1 MEAATKE
8 SRPLFT
14 NQQLC
19 ALIVPLLIEQL
30 LAVAVG
36 MADTMM
42 VSQAGEAAV
51 SGVSL
56 VDMINNLIIYLFSA
70 LATGGAVVTSQ
81 FIGARRIR
89 EAGDSAGQ
97 LVLLSLLGGL
107 GILAFCLLCG
117 RPVMRLFFGSITEDV
132 MEAGLLYLR
141 ITAVS
146 YPFLA
151 LYNAGAA
158 LFRSVGNSGIS
169 MRVSIV
175 MNLINIVGNA
185 IGVLVLHLGVA
196 GVALP
201 TLISRAVAAFLILR
215 AAEHGAGPVQL
226 HLRGL
231 RLRGHMVRRILEI
244 GVPSAV
250 ENGLFQL
257 GRLLVVSIIATFGT
271 AQIAANA
278 VANNLDGMA
287 ILGGQALGLATITV
301 VGQCVGA
308 GDYAQ
313 ARRYN
318 RKLMLIS
325 WLLIAASAA
334 VILTSLPLLLNL
346 YNISDEARVL
356 SAQLV
361 RLHNIPAIALWC
373 LSFTL
378 PNTLRA
384 AGDARF
390 TMVVSIV
397 SMAVFRIGF
406 SVVLGIWMGMGA
418 IGVWIA
424 MDIDW
429 VCRVICF
436 VARYFSGA
444 WTRKYQNYQA

>member
-97 LVLLSLLGGL
+97 LVLLSLLSGL

-158 LFRSVGNSGIS
+158 LFRSVGNSSIS

-231 RLRGHMVRRILEI
+231 RLRGHM
-244 GVPSAV
+244 AV
-250 ENGLFQL
+250 SYTHL
-257 GRLLVVSIIATFGT
+257 
-271 AQIAANA
+271 
-278 VANNLDGMA
+278 
-287 ILGGQALGLATITV
+287 
-301 VGQCVGA
+301 
-308 GDYAQ
+308 
-313 ARRYN
+313 
-318 RKLMLIS
+318 
-325 WLLIAASAA
+325 
-334 VILTSLPLLLNL
+334 
-346 YNISDEARVL
+346 
-356 SAQLV
+356 
-361 RLHNIPAIALWC
+361 
-373 LSFTL
+373 TL
-378 PNTLRA
+378 P
-384 AGDARF
+384 
-390 TMVVSIV
+390 
-397 SMAVFRIGF
+397 
-406 SVVLGIWMGMGA
+406 
-418 IGVWIA
+418 
-424 MDIDW
+424 
-429 VCRVICF
+429 
-436 VARYFSGA
+436 
-444 WTRKYQNYQA
+444 TRDQV

>member
-1 MEAATKE
+1 M
-8 SRPLFT
+8 
-14 NQQLC
+14 
-19 ALIVPLLIEQL
+19 
-30 LAVAVG
+30 
-36 MADTMM
+36 
-42 VSQAGEAAV
+42 
-51 SGVSL
+51 
-56 VDMINNLIIYLFSA
+56 
-70 LATGGAVVTSQ
+70 
-81 FIGARRIR
+81 
-89 EAGDSAGQ
+89 
-97 LVLLSLLGGL
+97 
-107 GILAFCLLCG
+107 
-117 RPVMRLFFGSITEDV
+117 
-132 MEAGLLYLR
+132 
-141 ITAVS
+141 
-146 YPFLA
+146 
-151 LYNAGAA
+151 
-158 LFRSVGNSGIS
+158 
-169 MRVSIV
+169 
-175 MNLINIVGNA
+175 
-185 IGVLVLHLGVA
+185 
-196 GVALP
+196 
-201 TLISRAVAAFLILR
+201 
-215 AAEHGAGPVQL
+215 
-226 HLRGL
+226 
-231 RLRGHMVRRILEI
+231 
-244 GVPSAV
+244 
-250 ENGLFQL
+250 
-257 GRLLVVSIIATFGT
+257 
-271 AQIAANA
+271 
-278 VANNLDGMA
+278 
-287 ILGGQALGLATITV
+287 
-301 VGQCVGA
+301 GQCVGA

-325 WLLIAASAA
+325 WLLIAASVAA
-334 VILTSLPLLLNL
+334 ILISLPLLLNL

>member
-1 MEAATKE
+1 
-8 SRPLFT
+8 
-14 NQQLC
+14 
-19 ALIVPLLIEQL
+19 
-30 LAVAVG
+30 

-70 LATGGAVVTSQ
+70 LATGGAVVPSQ

-97 LVLLSLLGGL
+97 LVLLSLLSGL

-151 LYNAGAA
+151 LYNRRGAVPKRGQQRHQYAGEHCDEPHQHRGQRHRCAGAA
-158 LFRSVGNSGIS
+158 PGRGG
-169 MRVSIV
+169 RV
-175 MNLINIVGNA
+175 
-185 IGVLVLHLGVA
+185 
-196 GVALP
+196 LP

-325 WLLIAASAA
+325 WLLIAASVAA
-334 VILTSLPLLLNL
+334 ILISLPLLLNL

-444 WTRKYQNYQA
+444 WTKKIPELPGVSRIRPEKALFGGLFFAGCAAPLE

>member
-97 LVLLSLLGGL
+97 LVLLSLLSGL

-175 MNLINIVGNA
+175 MNLINIVGNTA
-185 IGVLVLHLGVA
+185 FIYGLGPLPRMGAA
-196 GVALP
+196 GAAL
-201 TLISRAVAAFLILR
+201 S
-215 AAEHGAGPVQL
+215 
-226 HLRGL
+226 
-231 RLRGHMVRRILEI
+231 
-244 GVPSAV
+244 
-250 ENGLFQL
+250 
-257 GRLLVVSIIATFGT
+257 
-271 AQIAANA
+271 
-278 VANNLDGMA
+278 
-287 ILGGQALGLATITV
+287 
-301 VGQCVGA
+301 
-308 GDYAQ
+308 
-313 ARRYN
+313 
-318 RKLMLIS
+318 
-325 WLLIAASAA
+325 
-334 VILTSLPLLLNL
+334 TSLCRTAGMLMMLFAFFKSVEGATLSPK
-346 YNISDEARVL
+346 VL
-356 SAQLV
+356 RPS
-361 RLHNIPAIALWC
+361 PPTC
-373 LSFTL
+373 C
-378 PNTLRA
+378 
-384 AGDARF
+384 AG
-390 TMVVSIV
+390 
-397 SMAVFRIGF
+397 
-406 SVVLGIWMGMGA
+406 
-418 IGVWIA
+418 
-424 MDIDW
+424 
-429 VCRVICF
+429 C
-436 VARYFSGA
+436 
-444 WTRKYQNYQA
+444 

>member
-1 MEAATKE
+1 
-8 SRPLFT
+8 
-14 NQQLC
+14 
-19 ALIVPLLIEQL
+19 
-30 LAVAVG
+30 
-36 MADTMM
+36 
-42 VSQAGEAAV
+42 
-51 SGVSL
+51 
-56 VDMINNLIIYLFSA
+56 
-70 LATGGAVVTSQ
+70 
-81 FIGARRIR
+81 
-89 EAGDSAGQ
+89 
-97 LVLLSLLGGL
+97 
-107 GILAFCLLCG
+107 
-117 RPVMRLFFGSITEDV
+117 
-132 MEAGLLYLR
+132 
-141 ITAVS
+141 
-146 YPFLA
+146 
-151 LYNAGAA
+151 
-158 LFRSVGNSGIS
+158 

-325 WLLIAASAA
+325 WLLIAASVAA
-334 VILTSLPLLLNL
+334 ILISLPLLLNL